1 MERLIYRLCGINP
14 AREQH
19 WTTYAA
25 AMFAFNLLGALVLF
39 ALVRLQQVLPLNP
52 TGVAG
57 VSPALGFNIA
67 ASFVTN
73 TNWQAYSGE
82 QALSVLSQTLGL
94 TVQNFLSAA
103 TGIAILIALIRGLT
117 RKNCKTIGNFYVDVV
132 RCVLYVLLPL
142 SLIMALF
149 LVSQGVP
156 QSFEPPATIT
166 SLEGPAQTLITG
178 PVASQV
184 AIKQLGSNGGGYY
197 NANAA
202 HPYENPTPLANLV
215 QSWAILGLA
224 AALTFT
230 FGRMVGDTRQ
240 GWALFS
246 VMLLLFLA
254 GLGAASYFESRAN
267 PALVAAG
274 VDQSVGNMEGKEVR
288 FGVAASTLWATATTA
303 ASNGSVNAMHDSFT
317 PLGGLVLMVNMKL
330 GEVVFGGV
338 GAGLYGMLVF
348 VIVTVFIAGLMVGRT
363 PEYLGKKIESREI
376 KLAVLA
382 LLVVPVGVL
391 GFGAL
396 SLVRGFD
403 HPAGAARAV
412 AAALR
417 LRLGGGQQRLGL
429 RRLRRLHPL
438 SGGDAR
444 AGDPDRPLPDHRAAA
459 GHRRFAGGQEAG
471 AALGRHPAHPRA
483 AVHLHGDGYHP
494 GGRRPDLLP
503 GAGAGAG
510 GRASGDDP
518 WQAVLNHDTLCGTTQ
533 ILGAI
538 SMTPEKEAELFT
550 MLDRLLDMGR
560 SQGEQLKALQ
570 QGQQRL
576 EIAQGRLEGE
586 LSIIVQWMSS
596 MDQRFMALMSPYK
609 PPRKPAA

>member
-1 MERLIYRLCGINP
+1 MTIQGLVQIAAFLALLVAAVPVLGGYMARVFAGQPLPVDPLVKPVERLIYRLCGINP

-396 SLVRGFD
+396 SLVLPAGVVSITQPGPHGLSQLLYAYASAVGNNGSAFAGFD
-403 HPAGAARAV
+403 ASTPYQEV
-412 AAALR
+412 M
-417 LRLGGGQQRLGL
+417 LGL
-429 RRLRRLHPL
+429 VILIGRYLTIVPL
-438 SGGDAR
+438 LAIAGSLAAKKLAPPSAGTLPTHGPLFIFMVMGIILVVGGLTFFPA
-444 AGDPDRPLPDHRAAA
+444 L
-459 GHRRFAGGQEAG
+459 
-471 AALGRHPAHPRA
+471 ALGP
-483 AVHLHGDGYHP
+483 VVEHLAMIHG
-494 GGRRPDLLP
+494 
-503 GAGAGAG
+503 
-510 GRASGDDP
+510 
-518 WQAVLNHDTLCGTTQ
+518 
-533 ILGAI
+533 
-538 SMTPEKEAELFT
+538 KLF
-550 MLDRLLDMGR
+550 
-560 SQGEQLKALQ
+560 
-570 QGQQRL
+570 
-576 EIAQGRLEGE
+576 
-586 LSIIVQWMSS
+586 
-596 MDQRFMALMSPYK
+596 
-609 PPRKPAA
+609 